1 MKKPAIFIDAFIS
14 DKEKKKWFD
23 YNLSKFIKQGH
34 DVFIISNKM
43 PSFDKFEDVKYFE
56 YDSTNRLLTD
66 RSKYTLF
73 SHMNWA
79 HQLYDNSGN
88 SCILQGYN
96 NPHGFTNWTILYN
109 LKKICKVLKS
119 RGYEHMIRCEY
130 DVVFKNYD
138 LMSTIFKNFGSTENS
153 KNCMILPGGFGCVTN
168 FFLIN
173 IDYLDSLIP
182 EMETEAG
189 YIKYMYKLYG
199 CNLSPI
205 FEELFYNIIDK
216 KCEYLDEKL
225 TNEYIED
232 IGVCFSGGDLGFRH
246 EIVYNNLLMTPVNN
260 NAEFFAKNS
269 STDSNIYLEY
279 TTEDS
284 SGQSSSTL
292 FLLLPG
298 RWIRCKCSKFVEIK
312 TSQMKY
318 GKSVRFDLSKPCTFT
333 IVKN

>member
-1 MKKPAIFIDAFIS
+1 
-14 DKEKKKWFD
+14 
-23 YNLSKFIKQGH
+23 
-34 DVFIISNKM
+34 
-43 PSFDKFEDVKYFE
+43 
-56 YDSTNRLLTD
+56 
-66 RSKYTLF
+66 
-73 SHMNWA
+73 
-79 HQLYDNSGN
+79 
-88 SCILQGYN
+88 
-96 NPHGFTNWTILYN
+96 
-109 LKKICKVLKS
+109 
-119 RGYEHMIRCEY
+119 
-130 DVVFKNYD
+130 
-138 LMSTIFKNFGSTENS
+138 
-153 KNCMILPGGFGCVTN
+153 MILPGGFGCVTN

-189 YIKYMYKLYG
+189 YIKFMYKLYG
-199 CNLSPI
+199 CNLSPV

-260 NAEFFAKNS
+260 NTEFFAKNS
-269 STDSNIYLEY
+269 STDSNVYLEY

-333 IVKN
+333 IVRN